1 MKAMSFEERIK
12 NLAAKADKT
21 HAMLETEEATKNA
34 LVMPFIAAL
43 GYDVFDP
50 SEVVPEFTA
59 DVGIKKGEKVDYVIK
74 RGEDIVML
82 VEAKRVS
89 STLDLSHSSQ
99 LFRYFTVTKARIA
112 VLTNGV
118 VYRFYSDLEDNNKMD
133 EKPFLE
139 LNLLDL
145 RESLINEVNKLSK
158 AAFDLDNML
167 EAASDLK
174 YMREIRA
181 TLERQLVEPD
191 EELVKFFFQQA
202 NPSGRFVQ
210 SAKDQFS
217 RLVRRTI
224 NGFIADKVGD
234 RLRSALATTDDDR
247 SPTATALATPPEA
260 ASAAPEDDEAETRD
274 GIVTTQDE
282 IDGFHIVRAIVCD
295 VLAPERVVYRDSKSY
310 CAILVDDNNRKPLCR
325 LRFNTSRKYVGTFD
339 SDKNETKH
347 AIEGV
352 EGIYR
357 LRDELRATARHWLSL
372 DQADEAGAEG
382 EAPSETGANDDGPA

>member
-1 MKAMSFEERIK
+1 MSFEERIK
-12 NLAAKADKT
+12 NLAAKAERIRS
-21 HAMLETEEATKNA
+21 MLETEEATKNA

-50 SEVVPEFTA
+50 SEVVPEYTA

-82 VEAKRVS
+82 VEAKKVAAA
-89 STLDLSHSSQ
+89 LDISHSSQ

-118 VYRFYSDLEDNNKMD
+118 VYRFYSDLEESNKMD

-145 RESLINEVNKLSK
+145 RESLIHEVNKLSK
-158 AAFDLDNML
+158 SSFDLDNML

-181 TLERQLVEPD
+181 TLERQLDAPD

-202 NPSGRFVQ
+202 HPSGRFIQ
-210 SAKDQFS
+210 SAKEQFT
-217 RLVRRTI
+217 RLVKRTL

-234 RLRSALATTDDDR
+234 RLRSALASTDDD
-247 SPTATALATPPEA
+247 SPMTIPAAQ
-260 ASAAPEDDEAETRD
+260 ASASDEDEGEGEGEDAAKD
-274 GIVTTQDE
+274 GVVTTE
-282 IDGFHIVRAIVCD
+282 EELEGYRIVKAIVCD
-295 VLAPERVVYRDSKSY
+295 VIPLERVSYRDSKSY
-310 CAILVDDNNRKPLCR
+310 FAVLVDDNNRKPLCR

-339 SDKNETKH
+339 ADKNETKH
-347 AIEGV
+347 AIDNLD
-352 EGIYR
+352 GIYS
-357 LRDELRATARHWLSL
+357 LRGQLRATAQHWLSL
-372 DQADEAGAEG
+372 DKAESESVDASTPADA
-382 EAPSETGANDDGPA
+382 